1 VALQEVYRRI
11 TATALASDVRA
22 WRQSAA
28 PGDALRVADA
38 AGSLPG
44 FLLRILS
51 ENGTGNH
58 GETAP
63 LIAVAPDEDAA
74 AYLESD
80 LDALGDPSGVLRFP
94 ATGQTPYDDEQIA
107 AGGPLTARAD
117 ALQQLS
123 EGFGGIVVTSA
134 EAIFEKVPP
143 PEGVQQD
150 TLHLKRGQEVAP
162 EALVERLVGQGF
174 SHAEFV
180 EAPGNL
186 ARRGGILDVFP
197 FAGEY
202 PVRIEFFGDEIDALR
217 EFDPHTQRSVSR
229 LTQTRLVPNLERE
242 DDGSSKRGPRVAF
255 FDYLPKGALA
265 ATFDEA
271 RLLEE
276 AASRFS
282 DAETRYAD
290 ALAAGE
296 GRQQRSKGAEGKE
309 GLKVSKREGVWAIHE
324 SPIRQQPSSTQ
335 RPSSPSPQGSP
346 QQPGSPPPATRYL
359 PADALQTHI
368 ERLPRLLFGTFTGDV
383 DAEVVQ
389 AGAHSQPAFGRS
401 IEHVRATLTENV
413 NKRWRSFILC
423 DSQGQAT
430 RLRELLETDVDA
442 GKARLTVE
450 SLHEGFELPAAE
462 LAVYTDHQIFGR
474 YHRPSTKKKSQA
486 TAGLS
491 LRDIQNLTPGDF
503 VVHVDHGIGKF
514 AGLKEITVRE
524 KKQEAVRL
532 RFQGGDTLFVN
543 TSALHKL
550 SKFKGE
556 EGHQPRL
563 TNLNSDQ
570 WQRTKEKTKGKVK
583 DIARDLIELY
593 AKRKAARGT
602 AFSTDTVWQRE
613 MEASFAFEDTPD
625 QARATRE
632 VKEDMEAASPMDRLV
647 CGDVG
652 FGKTEIAVRAAFKA
666 VQDGKQTAVL
676 VPTTVLAQQHGTTF
690 AGRLEPYPVRVESL
704 SRFRTSAEQREVVDG
719 LKNGTVD
726 VVIGTHRITSTDVAF
741 NDLGL
746 VVIDEEQR
754 FGVKTKERLREMRAS
769 VDTLTL
775 TATPI
780 PRTLQF
786 SLLGARD
793 LSIISTAPPNRQ
805 PIITE
810 IHGFDKDLI
819 RDAIRYE
826 KSRGGQVFFIHNRV
840 KSIREVAEMVRAMVP
855 GVRVRV
861 GHGQMAPREL
871 EDVMLGFVEKQFDVL
886 VSTTIIENG
895 LDISNANTMILNRAD
910 RFGLSEMHQLR
921 GRVGRSQRKAFCYLL
936 VPSVGGLTKQ
946 ARHRLKAIEEF
957 SELGSGFSLAMR
969 DLDIRGAGSLLG
981 AQQSGFINSVGYQT
995 YQRIL
1000 NEAVQEL
1007 RAGEFSETFDGE
1019 EAALPPAPDTAVDV
1033 EADALLPKD
1042 YVQNNTE
1049 RLNLYRRISDADD
1062 AEALDTLREELVD
1075 RFGALPPEGEQL
1087 LEASALRLFCQQLRL
1102 PKVVFR
1108 NQRLFLYLPDEEDDP
1123 AFYEHVFHPMLERMA
1138 TLDQRYVMKDTAS
1151 GTTRAIV
1158 QDVPSLS
1165 EAVFV
1170 AEWLAEREE
1179 EAEAVA
1185 A

>member
-1 VALQEVYRRI
+1 MALQEIYRRV
-11 TATALASDVRA
+11 AGAALTGELHA
-22 WRQSAA
+22 WRRNAT
-28 PGDALRVADA
+28 PGGALRIEAA
-38 AGSLPG
+38 AGSLPA
-44 FLLRILS
+44 FLLRALH
-51 ENGTGNH
+51 EKAPARNGR
-58 GETAP
+58 TAP
-63 LIAVAPDEDAA
+63 LLAVMPDEDAA
-74 AYLESD
+74 AYLQSD
-80 LDALGDPSGVLRFP
+80 LEALASDPSGILRFP

-107 AGGPLTARAD
+107 SSAPLTARAD

-123 EGFGGIVVTSA
+123 EGFSGIVVTSA
-134 EAIFEKVPP
+134 EAVFEKVPP

-150 TLHLKRGQEVAP
+150 TLRIERGQTLAP
-162 EALVERLVGQGF
+162 ERLIERLDGQGF
-174 SHAEFV
+174 SRVEFV
-180 EAPGNL
+180 EEPGDL

-202 PVRIEFFGDEIDALR
+202 PVRIEFFGDEIDSLR

-229 LTQTRLVPNLERE
+229 LTETRLVPNVERE
-242 DDGSSKRGPRVAF
+242 EGGENGPRVPL
-255 FDYLPKGALA
+255 FDYLPDAALA
-265 ATFDEA
+265 ATFDEK

-276 AASRFS
+276 AAERFA
-282 DAETRYAD
+282 DAEQRHAE
-290 ALAAGE
+290 ALGE
-296 GRQQRSKGAEGKE
+296 
-309 GLKVSKREGVWAIHE
+309 RENDGE
-324 SPIRQQPSSTQ
+324 PL
-335 RPSSPSPQGSP
+335 
-346 QQPGSPPPATRYL
+346 PAPETCYL
-359 PADALQTHI
+359 PASALQSQI
-368 ERLPRLLFGTFTGDV
+368 ERYARLLFGTFTGDV
-383 DAEVVQ
+383 DADVLQ
-389 AGAHSQPAFGRS
+389 AEAHSQPAFGRS
-401 IEHVRATLTENV
+401 IEHVSAALTENE
-413 NKRWRSFILC
+413 NNGWRSFLLC
-423 DSQGQAT
+423 DSQGQVA
-430 RLRELLETDVDA
+430 RLRELLEGDVDA
-442 GKARLTVE
+442 GRARITAE
-450 SLHEGFELPAAE
+450 ASLHEGFELPSAE

-474 YHRPSTKKKSQA
+474 HHRPSTKKSRP
-486 TAGLS
+486 TAGGLS

-503 VVHVDHGIGKF
+503 VVHVDYGIGKF
-514 AGLKEITVRE
+514 AGLREITVRE

-532 RFQGGDTLFVN
+532 RFRSEDTLFVN

-550 SKFKGE
+550 SKYKSE

-570 WQRTKEKTKGKVK
+570 WERTKAKTKGQVK

-593 AKRKAARGT
+593 AKRKAATGT
-602 AFSTDTVWQRE
+602 AFSKDTVWQRE

-625 QARATRE
+625 QAKATRK
-632 VKEDMEAASPMDRLV
+632 VKEDMEDASPMDRLV

-652 FGKTEIAVRAAFKA
+652 FGKTEVAVRAAFKA
-666 VQDGKQTAVL
+666 VQDGKQVAVL

-690 AGRLEPYPVRVESL
+690 AERLEPYPVRVESL
-704 SRFRTSAEQREVVDG
+704 SRFRSTAEQREVVAG
-719 LKNGTVD
+719 LENGTVD
-726 VVIGTHRITSTDVAF
+726 VVIGTHRLTSSDVAF

-793 LSIISTAPPNRQ
+793 LSIIGTPPPNRQ
-805 PIITE
+805 PIVTE
-810 IHGFDKDLI
+810 IHGFDKTLI
-819 RDAIRYE
+819 RDAIQYE

-840 KSIREVAEMVRAMVP
+840 KSIREVAEMVRAIAP
-855 GVRVRV
+855 NTRVKI
-861 GHGQMAPREL
+861 GHGQMPPNEL
-871 EDVMLGFVEKQFDVL
+871 EDVMLGFIEKEFDVL

-921 GRVGRSQRKAFCYLL
+921 GRVGRSERKAFCYLL
-936 VPSVGGLTKQ
+936 VPSVGGLTKG
-946 ARHRLKAIEEF
+946 ARQRLKAVEEF

-981 AQQSGFINSVGYQT
+981 SEQSGFINDVGYET

-1000 NEAVQEL
+1000 SEAVQEL
-1007 RAGEFSETFDGE
+1007 RADEYSEAFEGEDGE
-1019 EAALPPAPDTAVDV
+1019 KAPLPPAPDTAVDV

-1042 YVQNNTE
+1042 YVSNNTE
-1049 RLNLYRRISDADD
+1049 RLNLYRRISDATD
-1062 AEALDTLREELVD
+1062 AETLDALREELED

-1087 LEASALRLFCQQLRL
+1087 LEASALRLHGQQLRL
-1102 PKVVFR
+1102 PKVVFK
-1108 NQRLFLYLPDEEDDP
+1108 NERLFLYLPGEEDDP
-1123 AFYEHVFHPMLERMA
+1123 AFYEHVFHQLLERLA
-1138 TLDQRYVMKDTAS
+1138 TLDQRYVMKDTAD

-1165 EAVFV
+1165 DAVFV
-1170 AEWLAEREE
+1170 AEWLATEEAEE
-1179 EAEAVA
+1179 ETEAVA

>member
-1 VALQEVYRRI
+1 MAD
-11 TATALASDVRA
+11 TALTSDLRDWGTEAAS
-22 WRQSAA
+22 
-28 PGDALRVADA
+28 GDALRVEEA
-38 AGSLPG
+38 AGSLPA
-44 FLLRILS
+44 FLLRALLES
-51 ENGTGNH
+51 APGGD
-58 GETAP
+58 GQAAP
-63 LIAVAPDEDAA
+63 LLAVLPDEDAA

-80 LDALGDPSGVLRFP
+80 LEALIDPARILRFP

-107 AGGPLTARAD
+107 ASAPLTARAD

-134 EAIFEKVPP
+134 EAVFEKVPP
-143 PEGVQQD
+143 AEGVQRD
-150 TLHLKRGQEVAP
+150 TLRLGRGREIAP

-180 EAPGNL
+180 EEPGDL

-202 PVRIEFFGDEIDALR
+202 PVRIEFFGDEIDSLR

-229 LTQTRLVPNLERE
+229 LTETRLVPNLERE
-242 DDGSSKRGPRVAF
+242 DSDESPARVAF
-255 FDYLPKGALA
+255 FDYLPGATLA
-265 ATFDEA
+265 ATFDEE

-276 AASRFS
+276 ATDRFA
-282 DAETRYAD
+282 DAEKCHAD
-290 ALAAGE
+290 ALDE
-296 GRQQRSKGAEGKE
+296 
-309 GLKVSKREGVWAIHE
+309 REN
-324 SPIRQQPSSTQ
+324 
-335 RPSSPSPQGSP
+335 GSEDD
-346 QQPGSPPPATRYL
+346 SLLPAPHARYL
-359 PADALQTHI
+359 PADALQAQI
-368 ERLPRLLFGTFTGDV
+368 ERHPRLLFGTFTGDV
-383 DAEVVQ
+383 EADVIGAN
-389 AGAHSQPAFGRS
+389 AHSQPAFGRS
-401 IEHVRATLTENV
+401 IEHVSATLTENT
-413 NKRWRSFILC
+413 NKGWRSFILC

-430 RLRELLETDVDA
+430 RLRELLEDDIDT

-486 TAGLS
+486 TAGGLS

-503 VVHVDHGIGKF
+503 VVHVDYGIGKF
-514 AGLKEITVRE
+514 AGLREITVRE

-532 RFQGGDTLFVN
+532 RFRDGDTLFVN

-583 DIARDLIELY
+583 DIARDLIQLY

-602 AFSTDTVWQRE
+602 AFTTDTTWQRE

-632 VKEDMEAASPMDRLV
+632 VKEDMEAQSPMDRLV

-666 VQDGKQTAVL
+666 VQDGKQAAIL

-690 AGRLEPYPVRVESL
+690 AERLAPYPVRVESL
-704 SRFRTSAEQREVVDG
+704 SRFRTDAEQRDVVDG

-726 VVIGTHRITSTDVAF
+726 VVIGTHRLTSKDVEF

-793 LSIISTAPPNRQ
+793 LSIISTPPPNRQ

-810 IHGFDKDLI
+810 IHSFDKELI
-819 RDAIRYE
+819 RDAILYE

-855 GVRVRV
+855 GVRVKV
-861 GHGQMAPREL
+861 GHGQMKSREL
-871 EDVMLGFVEKQFDVL
+871 EDVMLGFIEKQFDVL

-921 GRVGRSQRKAFCYLL
+921 GRVGRSERKAFCYLL
-936 VPSVGGLTKQ
+936 VPSVGGLTKASRQ
-946 ARHRLKAIEEF
+946 RLKAVEEF

-981 AQQSGFINSVGYQT
+981 AEQSGFINSVGYQT

-1007 RAGEFSETFDGE
+1007 RAGEFSDTFEGDET
-1019 EAALPPAPDTAVDV
+1019 ALPPAPDTAVDV
-1033 EADALLPKD
+1033 EADALLPKA

-1049 RLNLYRRISDADD
+1049 RLNLYRRISDAED
-1062 AEALDTLREELVD
+1062 AETLTALREELVD

-1087 LEASALRLFCQQLRL
+1087 LEASELRLYGQKLRL
-1102 PKVVFR
+1102 PKVVFK
-1108 NQRLFLYLPDEEDDP
+1108 NQRLFLYLPGEDDDP
-1123 AFYEHVFHPMLERMA
+1123 AFYEHVFHPMLERLA

-1158 QDVPSLS
+1158 QDVPSLGD
-1165 EAVFV
+1165 AVFV
-1170 AEWLAEREE
+1170 TEWLAEREDE
-1179 EAEAVA
+1179 PEAVA